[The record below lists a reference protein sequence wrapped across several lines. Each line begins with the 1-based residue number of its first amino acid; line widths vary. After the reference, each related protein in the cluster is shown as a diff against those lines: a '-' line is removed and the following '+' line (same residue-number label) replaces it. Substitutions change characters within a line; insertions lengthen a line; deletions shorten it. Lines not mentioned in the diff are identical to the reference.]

1 MSKTFVD
8 SNVIIYLFST
18 DKHKKGI
25 ALSLLSTEYL
35 ISTQVINENVNVC
48 LKKLKLSKA
57 EAFAHGN
64 KLITTYQIAS
74 ILPSTISK
82 AFQICLK
89 YSFSFWDSLIVSAA
103 LENNCN
109 ILLSEDMQ
117 DGLLIENRLTIKNPF

>member
-1 MSKTFVD
+1 MNLTFID
-8 SNVIIYLFST
+8 SNVIIYLFSADT
-18 DKHKKGI
+18 RKKEI
-25 ALSLLSTEYL
+25 ALSLLSSEYI
-35 ISTQVINENVNVC
+35 ISTQVINENVNIC

-64 KLITTYQIAS
+64 KLIATYQITT

-82 AFQICLK
+82 AFEICLK

-103 LENNCN
+103 LENNCQ

-117 DGLLIENRLTIKNPF
+117 DGLSIENCLTIMNPF